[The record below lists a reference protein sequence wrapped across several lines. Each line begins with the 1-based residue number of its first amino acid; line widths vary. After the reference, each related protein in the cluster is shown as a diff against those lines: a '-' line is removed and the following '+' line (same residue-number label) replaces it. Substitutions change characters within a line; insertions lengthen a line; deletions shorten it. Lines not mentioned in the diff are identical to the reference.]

1 MKVKVKNRITIEQHA
16 KSCLEDWFRFKYDKI
31 RKCYDD
37 IHVFQKE
44 VFIGALAHLIFEE
57 THSISYTERQIRNI
71 IKEKIGV
78 NKNGK

>member
-1 MKVKVKNRITIEQHA
+1 MKVKNRITIEQHA
-16 KSCLEDWFRFKYDKI
+16 KSCLEDWFKFKYNKI
-31 RKCYDD
+31 RECYDD

-57 THSISYTERQIRNI
+57 THSISYTEREIRNI

-78 NKNGK
+78 K